1 MPETLRTTKILV
13 CIMQWHGEV
22 NHGRI
27 FSGRIYISSNI
38 LIRRLILI
46 PIRLA
51 TEVHLRLVSKPIQ

>member
-1 MPETLRTTKILV
+1 
-13 CIMQWHGEV
+13 MQWHGEV

-27 FSGRIYISSNI
+27 FSGWIYISSNI

-51 TEVHLRLVSKPIQ
+51 TEVHLWLVSKPIQ